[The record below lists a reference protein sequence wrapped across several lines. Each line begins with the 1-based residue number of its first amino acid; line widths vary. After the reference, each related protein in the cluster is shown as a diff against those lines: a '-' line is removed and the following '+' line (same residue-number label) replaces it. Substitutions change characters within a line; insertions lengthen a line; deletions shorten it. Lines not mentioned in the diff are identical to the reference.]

1 MGCCLSSDYEPPP
14 SCDYCRNLPSNDIFV
29 AKIYHCEKYNGVH
42 LCKTCLYKKINKI
55 ETKYSSI

>member
-14 SCDYCRNLPSNDIFV
+14 SCHYCRNLPSNDIFV
-29 AKIYHCEKYNGVH
+29 AKIYHYGKYNGVH

-55 ETKYSSI
+55 ETKYSYI